1 MALIERANKMDKF
14 IVNIIHRPEMVPE
27 YAEKVTGHGQAE
39 DIGRKALL
47 TESLDI
53 FKTQQECA
61 HKNGLKTTI
70 EMTYASLFNDEA
82 VELAK
87 EHHEKYGDEIGL
99 TLLGLPCEQFREKYK
114 TKDFCIW
121 MFSMEDKI
129 AIVEDVF
136 EKFYERFGFYPE
148 STGSYYMDAELI
160 NMIKEKYPSVKCA
173 VATCWEEGPKAYH
186 TCNNSWYTFMD
197 GGPWAPWIP
206 SKVNT
211 HAPAANEAEDS
222 GIVAIPHLSRDLI
235 ACYDGNGSNFGTHPQ
250 NVLRGMIY
258 QDGKYPYLYNLIDQ
272 YRYQAK
278 FNNGYA
284 YNMMFVGP
292 GWMNKMGRWEAPY
305 ELLKQSYEDG
315 CAYYGKLKK
324 EGKLVDMTMAEF
336 ADYYRE
342 KKTYT
347 EPECALWRDIL
358 YGSDKQVFWY
368 CDPYMRACVN
378 MDQGGAIVDL
388 RPYAAKLEWPVGI
401 GTDHIQDAS
410 YPFLIQEKYRAGY
423 FTHYAGEGTVRSAK
437 VCYNGEEV
445 DLCLCRT
452 KAHFSQDGGNRM
464 LTLDPVDIEFS
475 DLTVKLQS
483 VITFVEGTGQIKIER
498 KVLEMSRPDA
508 DVTINE
514 YMVGCYGTT
523 EYTEDMSSLTLTAE
537 KESELNALSYSYKCR
552 DLTIPGADRVT
563 CTLPPIK
570 TKVTMTCTGAS
581 KAGYYKE
588 GYAFSPMFTLGY
600 TGKLAD
606 KEVFTTWLS
615 LERAD

>member
-1 MALIERANKMDKF
+1 MDQF
-14 IVNIIHRPEMVPE
+14 VLNLIHRPEMVPE
-27 YAEKVTGHGQAE
+27 YAEKVTGHGKAE

-53 FKTQQECA
+53 FKTQQEAA

-70 EMTYASLFNDEA
+70 QMTYASLFNDEA

-87 EHHEKYGDEIGL
+87 EHHEKYGDEIAL
-99 TLLGLPCEQFREKYK
+99 SLLGLPCKEFREKYN

-121 MFSMEDKI
+121 MFSMEDKKE
-129 AIVEDVF
+129 IVNDVF
-136 EKFYERFGFYPE
+136 EKFFERFGFYPE
-148 STGSYYMDAELI
+148 STGSYYMDAELT
-160 NMIKEKYPSVKCA
+160 NYIKERYPMVKCA

-186 TCNNSWYTFMD
+186 TCNNSWYTLFD

-206 SKVNT
+206 SKQNT
-211 HAPAANEAEDS
+211 HAPAADASEDS

-258 QDGKYPYLYNLIDQ
+258 DSKTWEYPYLYNLIDQ
-272 YRYQAK
+272 YRDLAK
-278 FNNGYA
+278 YNNGYA

-305 ELLKQSYEDG
+305 ELLLKSYEDG

-324 EGKLVDMTMAEF
+324 EGRLTDMTMAEF

-342 KKTYT
+342 KKSYT

-368 CDPYMRACVN
+368 CDPYLRACVN

-388 RPYAAKLEWPVGI
+388 RPYAAKLKWEVGI
-401 GTDHIQDAS
+401 GTKHVQDAS

-452 KAHFSQDGGNRM
+452 KAHFSEEKTESGTVARV
-464 LTLDPVDIEFS
+464 LTLDPVEIAFDG
-475 DLTVKLQS
+475 LTVTLQ
-483 VITFVEGTGQIKIER
+483 TKEYFEEGSGSIRIER
-498 KVLEMSRPDA
+498 NILQMSDPSAR
-508 DVTINE
+508 VEINE
-514 YMVGCYGTT
+514 YMVACYGTT
-523 EYTEDMSSLTLTAE
+523 EYSEDMTGILLTCE
-537 KESELNALSYSYKCR
+537 KEGEAEQICYEYKCR
-552 DLTIPGADRVT
+552 EASMEGAKEVRAVIPA
-563 CTLPPIK
+563 IE
-570 TKVTMTCTGAS
+570 TKVSMT
-581 KAGYYKE
+581 AGDSEAEGYIRE

-600 TGKLAD
+600 KKILAER
-606 KEVFTTWLS
+606 EVFVTWLN
-615 LERAD
+615 LEKAN